1 MIVFAVVLTYSYEG
15 FELFFCFFY
24 FSMYQF
30 YSYLRLFNLFS
41 LLFLGQFESV
51 SSVMSQTQIGEV
63 GLCDNLLHSEE
74 LHVQTQNLNETSTL
88 AHSQSPSDSHNMEGR
103 TCGFIQQASLNNNEM
118 EEKEE
123 YAAKKYDEGEDTD
136 EAMKEEEEE
145 EESEESASLIRCQ
158 SPDTPMT
165 DSSFS
170 ETGEEHKQITFN
182 SN

>member
-1 MIVFAVVLTYSYEG
+1 
-15 FELFFCFFY
+15 
-24 FSMYQF
+24 MYQF